1 MGVTKAT
8 AAFADMN
15 AKEDAAAAE
24 TAAAKEA
31 LDDNVATL
39 TRSLLALKKETQK
52 KIKKTNTDVAAYAKA
67 LEKEA
72 EDVEKLMTDQ
82 VNTLQGKIADEKKA
96 ASNAITAADAA
107 SAAGFGKVS
116 DEVTAALAKA

>member
-1 MGVTKAT
+1 MNGVESSLMKLNAASKAALNSKITAQISQLTKEVTKAT

-24 TAAAKEA
+24 SAAGRAKLAESVAAEKAAAKEA

-52 KIKKTNTDVAAYAKA
+52 KIKKTN
-67 LEKEA
+67 
-72 EDVEKLMTDQ
+72 
-82 VNTLQGKIADEKKA
+82 
-96 ASNAITAADAA
+96 
-107 SAAGFGKVS
+107 
-116 DEVTAALAKA
+116 